1 MEGYSEE
8 CLEEIFRKNIMLAL
22 QIRLQKA
29 RRQNRLALILCV
41 VGLVFILLSSWLR
54 RLWMEEGTVRDIVFF
69 ILNIIATVPF
79 WGAMDIFLVDGSER
93 RKTAADIS
101 KRFDSISFHRQPRVP
116 DDDRPGRLPP
126 DGTGPEDIGRSDE

>member
-29 RRQNRLALILCV
+29 RRQNRLALILCG

-69 ILNIIATVPF
+69 NLNIIATVPF
-79 WGAMDIFLVDGSER
+79 WARWISSWS
-93 RKTAADIS
+93 TAAKEEKPPLTSANGLIRS
-101 KRFDSISFHRQPRVP
+101 PFIGSRVFP
-116 DDDRPGRLPP
+116 MMIVPAGCRRTEPVRR
-126 DGTGPEDIGRSDE
+126 I